1 MQPQPILLVGCGRMG
16 RALLRGWLRDGL
28 GPITIVEP
36 DAAAVAPFLN
46 DAGIDWVSS
55 LAELP
60 PGFHPE
66 TIVLAVKPQMIEAVG
81 NPLSTFV
88 APHTL
93 ILSILAGVSVAS
105 LSRLLGSETVVRV
118 MPNLPA
124 SIGRAVSVAVA
135 AAAVTPSQRDGADRL
150 LRAVGR
156 VEWIGD
162 EALID
167 PVTAVSGSGP
177 AYVFLLVEILAAA
190 GVKAGLAPELAMTL
204 ARETVTG
211 AAELMHGS
219 DLPASE
225 LRRNVSSP
233 GGTTIAA
240 LSVLTADNRLQSLFD
255 EAIEAAAE
263 RARELGR

>member
-1 MQPQPILLVGCGRMG
+1 MG
-16 RALLRGWLRDGL
+16 QALLNGWLKDGL
-28 GPITIVEP
+28 GPIAIVEP
-36 DAAAVAPFLN
+36 DAATVAPFLKR
-46 DAGIDWVSS
+46 GKISWVSS
-55 LAELP
+55 LAELA
-60 PGFHPE
+60 PGFHAQ
-66 TIVLAVKPQMIEAVG
+66 TIVLAVKPQMIEAVSA
-81 NPLSTFV
+81 PLRTFV
-88 APHTL
+88 TSDTL
-93 ILSILAGVSVAS
+93 ILSILAGISVAS
-105 LSRLLGSETVVRV
+105 LSRLLGSEKIVRV

-124 SIGRAVSVAVA
+124 SIGRAVSVATA
-135 AAAVTPSQRDGADRL
+135 QAGITSAQRDSADDL

-156 VEWIGD
+156 VEWIDD

-167 PVTAVSGSGP
+167 PITAVSGSGP

-190 GVKAGLAPELAMTL
+190 GVKAGLAPDLAMTL

-211 AAELMHGS
+211 AAELMHRS
-219 DLPASE
+219 DQPASE